1 MWWLCG
7 CEIVGST
14 GGCGGCVGDG
24 CEEGDRICVEVCPK
38 NGQHIVRVVLMM
50 AMMWWLCGYDVLGLC
65 GSCGGGVGDGCDEG
79 DKCLEVNLEL
89 PVNEPVIKK
98 KRKKST
104 CRYAEF
110 WSTGC

>member
-7 CEIVGST
+7 YEIVGST

-65 GSCGGGVGDGCDEG
+65 GSCGGGVGDGYDEG

-89 PVNEPVIKK
+89 PANEPEIKK
-98 KRKKST
+98 KST
-104 CRYAEF
+104 RRNAEF
-110 WSTGC
+110 WSNGC

>member
-38 NGQHIVRVVLMM
+38 NGKHIVRVVLMM

-65 GSCGGGVGDGCDEG
+65 GSCGGGVGDGYDEG
-79 DKCLEVNLEL
+79 GSKDVCKVG
-89 PVNEPVIKK
+89 
-98 KRKKST
+98 S
-104 CRYAEF
+104 
-110 WSTGC
+110 GDG